1 MVKQVTVGIAEMKFA
16 RQEGVL
22 ITYALGSCIGISLY
36 DPMIKLGALVHIMLP
51 EVYGTGTGGSNVF
64 KYADTGLAETFR
76 KIEIMG
82 ARKARL
88 IAKIAGGAKMFE
100 LQGNSTLGNIGAR
113 NIASVKKI
121 LQSEGIRLAGYDV
134 GENYART
141 MSVDVSTGLVK
152 IRTYGRDEI
161 VM

>member
-1 MVKQVTVGIAEMKFA
+1 MDKNLTVGIADMKFA
-16 RQEGVL
+16 RQEGIL

-51 EVYGTGTGGSNVF
+51 EVFGSGDGNIF
-64 KYADTGLAETFR
+64 KYADSGLAETLR

-82 ARKARL
+82 ARKPRL

-113 NIASVKKI
+113 NIISVKQI
-121 LQSEGIRLAGYDV
+121 LRSEGIRLVAEDV

-141 MSVDVSTGLVK
+141 MTFDVSTGGVR
-152 IRTYGRDEI
+152 IRTYGRAEI
-161 VM
+161 DL

>member
-1 MVKQVTVGIAEMKFA
+1 MNKQLTVGIADMKFI
-16 RQEGVL
+16 RQEGILV
-22 ITYALGSCIGISLY
+22 TYALGSCIGISLY

-51 EVYGTGTGGSNVF
+51 EVLGGGDRNTF

-82 ARKARL
+82 ARKPRL

-100 LQGNSTLGNIGAR
+100 LQGNSNLGNIGAR
-113 NIASVKKI
+113 NIASVKQI
-121 LQSEGIRLAGYDV
+121 LHSEGVRIAAADV

-141 MSVDVSTGLVK
+141 MSLDVSTGMVR
-152 IRTYGRDEI
+152 IRTYGREEI
-161 VM
+161 VL